1 MVSGLL
7 VPAVVGIV
15 AGQLA
20 LSVHR
25 ARAQLDD
32 YFPVTIGPSTD
43 GLALAEVPGWQIDVL
58 LRVEDPDFWSHSGID
73 LSTPGGGITTITQ
86 ALVKRTFM
94 HPFRPGPWNKLEQS
108 VIAWLVIDAEVP
120 KPRQLEAFLNI
131 AYFGE
136 RDGESIIG
144 FDAAARRYF
153 DMPVAAL
160 ERRQFLVLVAMLIA
174 PNDLQ
179 PGRHEGPLD
188 DRVARIEALLD
199 RRCTPDGLRDVWLK
213 GCDGR

>member
-7 VPAVVGIV
+7 VLAVVGIV

-43 GLALAEVPGWQIDVL
+43 GLALAEVPGWQVDVL

-136 RDGESIIG
+136 RDGETIVG
-144 FDAAARRYF
+144 FDAAARSYF
-153 DMPVAAL
+153 DMPVTAL

-179 PGRHEGPLD
+179 PGRHGGPLD

-199 RRCTPDGLRDVWLK
+199 RRCTPDGLRDVWLN